1 MDIVT
6 ASLSLYLLFP
16 IISER
21 QQHYADLIKRNI
33 TSDPEVIEKRIELV
47 KFLGFDGNDYNFDD
61 LQFTPDDE
69 SDETVNESV
78 AEKYFTDTKNK
89 LKLYEYEDEKF
100 YVGEM
105 EGERSSVISKNAEIV
120 SRVKYDSSFRMI
132 EEIDW
137 KVASNVAD
145 SLMLSRKNWYYTEN
159 NIFMT
164 EENFKENTFSDI
176 VYDSEKVPVK
186 ISLYSV
192 EKQNS
197 DVEKNDS
204 EEKSE
209 KRNLSKISY
218 YEYDGEKRVVSDKEE
233 FYEQK
238 KNDTTGRIKDVIVY
252 THEKKY
258 FYTENSKTPDV
269 KYYEDGKLRLE
280 TQMLDDDSYYES
292 VFFSGGNA
300 VRSKIVDGMKVEE
313 KFFLYKE

>member
-21 QQHYADLIKRNI
+21 QQRYADLIKRNV
-33 TSDPEVIEKRIELV
+33 TSDPEVIEKRIELL
-47 KFLGFDGNDYNFDD
+47 KFLGYESGEYNFDD
-61 LQFTPDDE
+61 LQYSPEDE
-69 SDETVNESV
+69 NEETEKESV
-78 AEKYFTDTKNK
+78 AERYFTDTKNK
-89 LKLYEYEDEKF
+89 LKLYEYDDEKF
-100 YVGEM
+100 FVGEM
-105 EGERSSVISKNAEIV
+105 EGERSSVISKNAEVV
-120 SRVKYDSSFRMI
+120 SRIKYDNSFRMI

-145 SLMLSRKNWYYTEN
+145 SIMLSRRNWYYTES

-164 EENFKENTFSDI
+164 EEDFKENTFSDI

-192 EKQNS
+192 EKT
-197 DVEKNDS
+197 VENGEKS
-204 EEKSE
+204 KTEEKAE

-218 YEYDGEKRVVSDKEE
+218 FEYDDEKRVISDKEE
-233 FYEQK
+233 YYEQK
-238 KNDTTGRIKDVIVY
+238 KNDTTGRIKDVVVY

-300 VRSKIVDGMKVEE
+300 VRSKIVDGLKVEE
-313 KFFLYKE
+313 KFFIYKE

>member
-21 QQHYADLIKRNI
+21 QQRYADLIKRNV
-33 TSDPEVIEKRIELV
+33 TSDPEVIEKRIELL
-47 KFLGFDGNDYNFDD
+47 KFLGYESGEYNFDD
-61 LQFTPDDE
+61 LQYSPEDE
-69 SDETVNESV
+69 NEETEKESV
-78 AEKYFTDTKNK
+78 AERYFTDTKNK
-89 LKLYEYEDEKF
+89 LKLYEYDDEKF
-100 YVGEM
+100 FVGEM
-105 EGERSSVISKNAEIV
+105 EGERSSVISKNAEVV
-120 SRVKYDSSFRMI
+120 SRIKYDNSFRMI

-145 SLMLSRKNWYYTEN
+145 SVMLSRRNWYYTES

-164 EENFKENTFSDI
+164 EEDFKENTFSDI

-192 EKQNS
+192 EKA
-197 DVEKNDS
+197 VENGEKS
-204 EEKSE
+204 ETEEKTE

-218 YEYDGEKRVVSDKEE
+218 FEYDDEKRVISDKEE
-233 FYEQK
+233 YYEQK
-238 KNDTTGRIKDVIVY
+238 KNDTTGRIKDVVVY

-300 VRSKIVDGMKVEE
+300 VRSKIVDGLKVEE
-313 KFFLYKE
+313 KFFIYKE